1 MWNSDQK
8 TSSTEES
15 DKEDGNTEHGMEADY
30 MDRLAAKT
38 CVQTTDGSESEERDN
53 SCGGD
58 ESNGED
64 QSGKRSLPRVCEIQ
78 DETEGHSIR
87 GMDPVELC
95 RKAAKRTHA
104 QFCRGPEGVLAILE
118 EEGSDR
124 DTGTPKR
131 SRRNSGDK
139 GKHPSRRDPQKSQRR
154 NKKNAAGPGTYHDKQ
169 MQFFPRQ
176 EKETYVLYVYGPS
189 GVRKSTTIFCVL
201 TAIQAAHPQCDF
213 YMKMGGLCK
222 WWNSYNNQFIAWI
235 DDPVKKHKR
244 EHGCRSVSTV

>member
-8 TSSTEES
+8 NSSTGES
-15 DKEDGNTEHGMEADY
+15 DEEDGDTEHGTEADY

-53 SCGGD
+53 SCVGD
-58 ESNGED
+58 ESDGED
-64 QSGKRSLPRVCEIQ
+64 QGGKRSLPRVCEIP

-87 GMDPVELC
+87 GMHPVELG

-104 QFCRGPEGVLAILE
+104 QLCRGPEGVLAILE

-139 GKHPSRRDPQKSQRR
+139 GKGQHPSRRDPQKSQRR
-154 NKKNAAGPGTYHDKQ
+154 NKKNAAGPGTSHHDKHHRQ
-169 MQFFPRQ
+169 ANAVLPKTRKRDLRLIHLWTVRSAEVNYNLPRSNCY
-176 EKETYVLYVYGPS
+176 TS
-189 GVRKSTTIFCVL
+189 ST
-201 TAIQAAHPQCDF
+201 
-213 YMKMGGLCK
+213 
-222 WWNSYNNQFIAWI
+222 
-235 DDPVKKHKR
+235 
-244 EHGCRSVSTV
+244 STV